1 VNNCLTFLG
10 LVILI
15 LLVALGVILALTFLD
30 IDPLASQ
37 PLTINGTPVFPA
49 DLDAL
54 ETLVSR
60 EPRIEWS
67 NPLEDEP
74 LPTLLPDDTPTPI
87 PPLDPA
93 VYRTEVMLQAE
104 NFGMALQ
111 AFLVANEMLAENE
124 TLLEDATW
132 RENSLALLEQVYA
145 SGWALASVGP
155 APVEYQAID
164 AWLKRVGPEV
174 EGLRENYLAGL
185 ETRETRFFT
194 AASDNLARI
203 REYLLQALE
212 EMAKAGWPVE

>member
-1 VNNCLTFLG
+1 VNNCLAFLG
-10 LVILI
+10 LVILV

-30 IDPLASQ
+30 MGELTSQ
-37 PLTINGTPVFPA
+37 TLTINGTPVLPE

-60 EPRIEWS
+60 GPRIEWS
-67 NPLEDEP
+67 NPLDDEP
-74 LPTLLPDDTPTPI
+74 LPTLLPTDTPTPV

-93 VYRTEVMLQAE
+93 VYRTEVMLQA
-104 NFGMALQ
+104 NHFGSALQ
-111 AFLVANEMLAENE
+111 AFLDANEMLAENE
-124 TLLEDATW
+124 NLLEDPAW
-132 RENSLALLEQVYA
+132 RENMRGLVEQVYA

-212 EMAKAGWPVE
+212 EMARAGWPAE